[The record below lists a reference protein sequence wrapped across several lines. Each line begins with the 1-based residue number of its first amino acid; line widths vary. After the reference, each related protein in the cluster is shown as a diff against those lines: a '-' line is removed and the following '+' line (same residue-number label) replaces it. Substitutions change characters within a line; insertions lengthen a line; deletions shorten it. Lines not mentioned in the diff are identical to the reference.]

1 METINR
7 EIRKLT
13 SAVDLGEV
21 LKRAIKYLVEGLAVG
36 VAAYFIPSKKMN
48 IEEVLMIAVTAAA
61 VFALL
66 DMYSPSIGGA
76 MRQGTG
82 FGLGANLI
90 GFPRLG

>member
-1 METINR
+1 MDAINK
-7 EIRKLT
+7 EIQKLT
-13 SAVDLGEV
+13 GAIDLGEV
-21 LKRAIKYLVEGLAVG
+21 LKRAVKYLVEGLAVG
-36 VAAYFIPSKKMN
+36 AAAYFIPSKKMN
-48 IEEVLMIAVTAAA
+48 LEEVLMIAVTAAA

-66 DMYSPSIGGA
+66 DMYAPSIGGA